1 MTLGGGL
8 NDYLISSEF
17 NDTSII
23 NLGYKKLEL
32 NNLSIIKNFS
42 LNYAKSNLVINFK
55 LFDGF
60 RNPNVDDM
68 TKIFSKDD
76 KNVVVPNNNLSPEKV
91 SNYEIATTYITNKFE
106 LSLNSYLSLIN
117 NAISREFS
125 QINNQDSILYDGEI
139 MRVQMNKNID
149 NITIYGFEI
158 FTKSLFAN
166 NYTMDNKVIFTAGL
180 KSNNDPLAHIA
191 PIQIKNNFLKENW

>member
-1 MTLGGGL
+1 M
-8 NDYLISSEF
+8 
-17 NDTSII
+17 
-23 NLGYKKLEL
+23 
-32 NNLSIIKNFS
+32 
-42 LNYAKSNLVINFK
+42 
-55 LFDGF
+55 
-60 RNPNVDDM
+60 
-68 TKIFSKDD
+68 
-76 KNVVVPNNNLSPEKV
+76 
-91 SNYEIATTYITNKFE
+91 
-106 LSLNSYLSLIN
+106 IN

-191 PIQIKNNFLKENW
+191 PIQIKNNFKKKIGNSYIALSHTYYGKKDNEDFDKATEDIRMATRHLGMIVGKVDVEEILGSIFNDFCIGK